1 MADKKDTIGGLSDAV
16 ETLNKDN
23 ASSGIQNN
31 QILGNIESGIQD
43 LYAVNSQMLEAMSA
57 IQASLAPDAFGS
69 AQSTE
74 TSREADGAPIV
85 GGPADQSVVT
95 STDGKKGMGMMGMLG
110 VAAAGAAAG
119 LVAAFAGFLDFDAQ
133 KVKDKVLILTS
144 IADEVDATATAETVA
159 TLASLGVGLAAF
171 GIGSIANGI
180 GQSFMED
187 DWAKTIL
194 SSVTD
199 LVKIGDLSFLKAVEA
214 TASLTTLGVGL
225 AAFGI
230 GSGVGALGQGLSESM
245 LKEGWAQKIYDS
257 VATLISIGDLSFLGA
272 VEAAGSLT
280 TLGAGLAVF
289 GVGSAVG
296 GAGQAIADTM
306 SDSNWAQRIYDSVET
321 LIGIGDL
328 SFLGAVEAAGS
339 LTTLGAGLAV
349 FGVGSAVASLAKSGF
364 ADSIVESVETLT
376 SVKDKITA
384 EEAETFSDTMGSLSA
399 GLLKFSG
406 GNFLSSIMDA
416 GAALIGFLS
425 GNESPIEQM
434 IIIADKSEELN
445 KGADAIDRVRLAIS
459 KLSDISFDGAGFN
472 IKELTDDLMNSIPA
486 LELAIQGGVVGE
498 GFFSSGTEIKGL
510 ASPDIDYEAAVA
522 RIQSLREALGGA
534 SAGVS
539 SSGSGV
545 AQTAVPADTGAGIT
559 GSTDTTIVDA
569 GDLTLPYNSREK
581 KLRAKQLAK
590 ALGMGSAST
599 ATFEAGIPTTVDGVE
614 VPTYLYT
621 DDEIDRINASRTV
634 KADMN
639 NTSANLIPTRQSGQD
654 LQQAQAEANANS
666 GSSEAPTV
674 IQSNV
679 SPSTVNNQ
687 STTNLASR
695 TQHHTS
701 AKNELM
707 LGAF

>member
-23 ASSGIQNN
+23 ATSGIESN

-43 LYAVNSQMLEAMSA
+43 LYAVNSQMLEAISA

-74 TSREADGAPIV
+74 TSREADGAPII
-85 GGPADQSVVT
+85 GGPAEQSVVT
-95 STDGKKGMGMMGMLG
+95 PTEGKKGMGMMGMLG

-144 IADEVDATATAETVA
+144 IADEVDGADTAETVA

-187 DWAKTIL
+187 NWADKIYD
-194 SSVTD
+194 SVAT
-199 LVKIGDLSFLKAVEA
+199 LIKIGDLSFLSAVEA
-214 TASLTTLGVGL
+214 AGSLTTLGIGL

-230 GSGVGALGQGLSESM
+230 GSGVGALGAGLAEGM
-245 LKEGWAQKIYDS
+245 LKEGWADKIYDS

-289 GVGSAVG
+289 GIGSAVG

-306 SDSNWAQRIYDSVET
+306 SDANWAQRIYDSVET

-328 SFLGAVEAAGS
+328 SFFAAVEAAGS

-349 FGVGSAVASLAKSGF
+349 FGVGSAVASLAKPGF
-364 ADSIVESVETLT
+364 ADGIVDSVETLT

-384 EEAETFSDTMGSLSA
+384 EEAETFNDTMGSLSA

-406 GNFLSSIMDA
+406 SNFLGSIMDA
-416 GAALIGFLS
+416 GTALMGFLS

-434 IIIADKSEELN
+434 ITIADKSEELN

-459 KLSDISFDGAGFN
+459 KLSSISFDGAGFN
-472 IKELTDDLMNSIPA
+472 IKDLTDDLMNSIPA
-486 LELAIQGGVVGE
+486 LELAIQGGTVGE

-534 SAGVS
+534 SASVS
-539 SSGSGV
+539 SSV

-559 GSTDTTIVDA
+559 GSTDTTIVDT

-590 ALGMGSAST
+590 ALGMGTART

-621 DDEIDRINASRTV
+621 NDEIDRINGARTMR
-634 KADMN
+634 AEMN

-666 GSSEAPTV
+666 RSSEPPTV

>member
-1 MADKKDTIGGLSDAV
+1 MADKKDTIGGLNDAV

-74 TSREADGAPIV
+74 TSREDDTPIV
-85 GGPADQSVVT
+85 GGPAENSVVT
-95 STDGKKGMGMMGMLG
+95 PTEGKKGMGMMGMLG

-230 GSGVGALGQGLSESM
+230 GSGVGALGAGLAEGM
-245 LKEGWAQKIYDS
+245 LKEGWADKIYDS

-306 SDSNWAQRIYDSVET
+306 SDANWAQRIYDSVET

-328 SFLGAVEAAGS
+328 SFFAAVEAAGS

-349 FGVGSAVASLAKSGF
+349 FGVGSAVASLAKPGF
-364 ADSIVESVETLT
+364 ADGIVDSVETLT

-406 GNFLSSIMDA
+406 STFLGSIMDA
-416 GAALIGFLS
+416 GTALMGFLS

-434 IIIADKSEELN
+434 ITIADKSEELN
-445 KGADAIDRVRLAIS
+445 QGADAIDRVRIALG
-459 KLSDISFDGAGFN
+459 KLSEISFDAGGFN
-472 IKELTDDLMNSIPA
+472 ITALTSDLMNSIPA
-486 LELAIQGGVVGE
+486 LELAIQGGTVGE

-522 RIQSLREALGGA
+522 RINSLREALGGA
-534 SAGVS
+534 SASVS
-539 SSGSGV
+539 SSV

-559 GSTDTTIVDA
+559 GSTDTTIVDT

-614 VPTYLYT
+614 IPTYLYT
-621 DDEIDRINASRTV
+621 NDEIDRINGARTMR
-634 KADMN
+634 AEMN

-666 GSSEAPTV
+666 GTSEAPTI

-679 SPSTVNNQ
+679 SPNTVNNQ
-687 STTNLASR
+687 STTNVASR
-695 TQHHTS
+695 TQHHTT

>member
-1 MADKKDTIGGLSDAV
+1 MSGITSAV

-23 ASSGIQNN
+23 ATSGVENI
-31 QILGNIESGIQD
+31 QILGNINATMQD
-43 LYAVNSQMLEAMSA
+43 IYSINSQMLEVMSA
-57 IQASLAPDAFGS
+57 IQQSLAPDAFGA

-74 TSREADGAPIV
+74 ASREADGAPIV
-85 GGPADQSVVT
+85 GGPADQSTVAPAE
-95 STDGKKGMGMMGMLG
+95 GKKGMGMLGMLG

-144 IADEVDATATAETVA
+144 IADEVDVTATAETVA
-159 TLASLGVGLAAF
+159 TLASLGLGLAAF

-180 GQSFMED
+180 GQSFMKG

-214 TASLTTLGVGL
+214 AASLTTLGIGL

-230 GSGVGALGQGLSESM
+230 GSGVGALGAGLAESM

-328 SFLGAVEAAGS
+328 SFFAAVEAAGS

-349 FGVGSAVASLAKSGF
+349 FGVGSAVASLAKSDF
-364 ADSIVESVETLT
+364 AESIVESVETLT

-384 EEAETFSDTMGSLSA
+384 EEAETFSDTMGSLAA

-416 GAALIGFLS
+416 GASLMGFLS

-434 IIIADKSEELN
+434 ITIADKSEELN
-445 KGADAIDRVRLAIS
+445 KGADAIDRVRLALS
-459 KLSDISFDGAGFN
+459 KLSSISFDGAGFN

-486 LELAIQGGVVGE
+486 LELAIQGGTVGE
-498 GFFSSGTEIKGL
+498 GFFSSGTVIKGL

-534 SAGVS
+534 SASVS
-539 SSGSGV
+539 SSV

-559 GSTDTTIVDA
+559 STSTDTTIVEAD
-569 GDLTLPYNSREK
+569 GVTLPYNAREK
-581 KLRAKQLAK
+581 QLRARQLAR
-590 ALGMGSAST
+590 ALGMGSARS

-621 DDEIDRINASRTV
+621 DDEIEHINASRT
-634 KADMN
+634 ARAGMN

-654 LQQAQAEANANS
+654 LQQAQAEANAN
-666 GSSEAPTV
+666 GGANAGGNAIVQQNIAP
-674 IQSNV
+674 N
-679 SPSTVNNQ
+679 TVNNA
-687 STTNLASR
+687 SNTNIATR
-695 TQHHTS
+695 TQHHKS
-701 AKNELM
+701 DDLDLM
-707 LGAF
+707 VGAY